1 MPVTHVRAITSTN
14 SFTARVHLASARGP
28 PWRNARLAS
37 PWRDGGVTITASPWA
52 HCAPRRAA
60 SWRRAADAPAP
71 SCDGAAWTT
80 LPHGAAGLLS
90 SHPVA
95 NGLTGAAVGYAAT
108 LLVAAATYLW
118 LLYVA
123 PYRRLR
129 SLVSPS
135 LTNARNWYQNPCA

>member
-1 MPVTHVRAITSTN
+1 MCQSPMSRAITSTN

-28 PWRNARLAS
+28 PWRSARLAS
-37 PWRDGGVTITASPWA
+37 PWRDGGVTIHSFTLELVRTALRSELETRA
-52 HCAPRRAA
+52 RRCTSAILR
-60 SWRRAADAPAP
+60 W
-71 SCDGAAWTT
+71 GAAWTT
-80 LPHGAAGLLS
+80 LLMVLPGLLS

-129 SLVSPS
+129 SLVSPG
-135 LTNARNWYQNPCA
+135 LTNAQ

>member
-1 MPVTHVRAITSTN
+1 MCQSPMSRAITSTN

-28 PWRNARLAS
+28 PWRSARLAS
-37 PWRDGGVTITASPWA
+37 PWRDGGVTIHSVALDSVLATPGSEMEKRA
-52 HCAPRRAA
+52 RRCTGSAL
-60 SWRRAADAPAP
+60 RR
-71 SCDGAAWTT
+71 GAAWTT
-80 LPHGAAGLLS
+80 LLMVLPGLLS

-95 NGLTGAAVGYAAT
+95 NGLTGAAVRYAAT

-129 SLVSPS
+129 SLVSPG
-135 LTNARNWYQNPCA
+135 LTKTQ